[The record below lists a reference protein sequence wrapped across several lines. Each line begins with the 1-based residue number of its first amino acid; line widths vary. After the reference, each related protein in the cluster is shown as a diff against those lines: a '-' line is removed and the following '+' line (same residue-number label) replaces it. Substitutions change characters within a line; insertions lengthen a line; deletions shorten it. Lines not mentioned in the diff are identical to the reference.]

1 MAKETHTYR
10 ENENPTTWQ
19 STRTKRAFDEFE
31 ESVKRFR
38 SVADSC
44 YDSDEFVAENY
55 HESGKIFHLTWTNF
69 RLQNFISRD
78 N

>member
-31 ESVKRFR
+31 ESVKHFE
-38 SVADSC
+38 SDFGSC
-44 YDSDEFVAENY
+44 DGSDQFAAEKY
-55 HESGKIFHLTWTNF
+55 HETGKIFNLV
-69 RLQNFISRD
+69 
-78 N
+78 